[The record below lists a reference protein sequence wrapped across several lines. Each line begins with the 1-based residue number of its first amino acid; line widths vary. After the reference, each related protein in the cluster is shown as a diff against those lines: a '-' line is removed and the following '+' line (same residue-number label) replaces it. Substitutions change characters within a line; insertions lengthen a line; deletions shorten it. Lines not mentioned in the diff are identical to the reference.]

1 MSVVSATQK
10 QQSQASATSE
20 LMAFLRELTTP
31 EAATYSPSPALPS
44 VSTATETEIEAGT
57 EAGTWQDRWIHD
69 HRVDVAVDRLG
80 PSTPSSPLASLVFH
94 PRVPAVKMVRSGGQ
108 WELPPVATSISN
120 RPMVRVNSGV
130 YQATV
135 NPPPAIPQNVGMTG
149 DTWVPVEAK
158 SAWGLPIAPSA
169 EEVLTALRESPVVP
183 SWQIRYAVVPQSELA
198 KRVVLGPYTGKYE
211 DWELAEAASRE
222 MQEEGYVVELV
233 EDVETGEADA
243 LDFMGMNFPST
254 RRPMTRAGLT
264 PK

>member
-1 MSVVSATQK
+1 MSSVSESQKQQNQVSATP
-10 QQSQASATSE
+10 E

-31 EAATYSPSPALPS
+31 KAATLPPSPAPPS
-44 VSTATETEIEAGT
+44 TNMGT

-69 HRVDVAVDRLG
+69 HRVDAVVDRLG

-94 PRVPAVKMVRSGGQ
+94 PRVPAVKMVRSEGH

-120 RPMVRVNSGV
+120 RPMVNINSKV
-130 YQATV
+130 YQAAV
-135 NPPPAIPQNVGMTG
+135 NPSPITPQNVGMMG

-158 SAWGLPIAPSA
+158 SAWGLPIAASA
-169 EEVLTALRESPVVP
+169 KDVLTALRDSPVVP

-198 KRVVLGPYTGKYE
+198 KRVVLGPYMGKYE
-211 DWELAEAASRE
+211 DWELAESAAKE
-222 MQEEGYVVELV
+222 MQEEGYVVEFV
-233 EDVETGEADA
+233 DDVETGEAEA

-254 RRPMTRAGLT
+254 RRPIIRAGLM